1 MGKTAILSVRVVV
14 DAKGAKKG
22 MDETA
27 DAASK
32 LEAGLA
38 RAAAPA
44 GAAVAAI
51 GAIGSAAASSASE
64 LQQSQGAV
72 ESVFQGQAATIIDAS
87 QRSADSVGLAASEYQ
102 NLSVVLGSQLKNMGT
117 PMDEVAGKTG
127 DLIAL
132 GADLAATF
140 GGTTADAV
148 SAISSLLRG
157 ERDPIEQYGV
167 SIRQADINARLA
179 AEGLDGL
186 TGDAARAAES
196 QVTLALL
203 SEQTAAAQGQFAR
216 ETDSAAGSQQ
226 IANAKWEDARAA
238 LGERL
243 LPLVTALSGAM
254 SAAAGFVAEHSGA
267 VTVLVG
273 VIGSV
278 AAAIL
283 LANGA
288 MAAYHGL
295 QTTVKVATAAWSAA
309 QAALNAVLSA
319 NPVALVVTAI
329 GALVAAVVV
338 AYNNSETF
346 RTIVGALWDT
356 LRSGGG
362 WVVDHVIKPIGD
374 AFNAVVDAVKSVYDW
389 VTSLFSGFH
398 LPDWLNSVLSWVG
411 LSAPTGAGGAIE
423 LAATTALVTAPGLA
437 RAALGPRGGGPQI
450 TNTTHITVNGA
461 LDPDAVAR
469 QIGRIL
475 SRRDL
480 ITGVERIVGAT
491 L

>member
-1 MGKTAILSVRVVV
+1 MGKTAILSVRIVA

-22 MDETA
+22 LDETA

-32 LEAGLA
+32 LEDGLA

-44 GAAVAAI
+44 GIAVAAI

-72 ESVFQGQAATIIDAS
+72 ESVFQDQAAAIIDAS
-87 QRSADSVGLAASEYQ
+87 QRSAESVGLASSEYQ

-117 PMDEVAGKTG
+117 PMDEIAGKT
-127 DLIAL
+127 DSLITL

-148 SAISSLLRG
+148 SAVSSLLRG
-157 ERDPIEQYGV
+157 ERDPIERYGV
-167 SIRQADINARLA
+167 SIKQADINARLA

-186 TGDAARAAES
+186 TGEAAKAAES

-226 IANAKWEDARAA
+226 VANAKWEDARAA

-243 LPLVTALSGAM
+243 LPIVTAMSGAM
-254 SAAAGFVAEHSGA
+254 SAAAGFVTEHSGA
-267 VTVLVG
+267 VTVLAA
-273 VIGSV
+273 VIGGV

-283 LANGA
+283 AANAA
-288 MAAYHGL
+288 MAVYNGV
-295 QTTVKVATAAWSAA
+295 QTAVRVATGAWTAVQGVFNAVMAANPIMLVVVAITALVAGVVLAYNKCEWFRNLINSVWEVIKSGA
-309 QAALNAVLSA
+309 QAAWGFIK
-319 NPVALVVTAI
+319 P
-329 GALVAAVVV
+329 
-338 AYNNSETF
+338 
-346 RTIVGALWDT
+346 
-356 LRSGGG
+356 
-362 WVVDHVIKPIGD
+362 VVDVFWG
-374 AFNAVVDAVKSVYDW
+374 VVDAVKTAYQW
-389 VTSLFSGFH
+389 VQDLFSGFH
-398 LPDWLNSVLSWVG
+398 LPDWLTGVLSWFG

-423 LAATTALVTAPGLA
+423 LDAATARVAAPSLA
-437 RAALGPRGGGPQI
+437 RAALAPHQSAPHV
-450 TNTTHITVNGA
+450 TNTINITVNGA
-461 LDPDAVAR
+461 LDPASVAQ
-469 QIGRIL
+469 QIRDIL
-475 SRRDL
+475 RWDTSIRD
-480 ITGVERIVGAT
+480 GGIV

>member
-32 LEAGLA
+32 LEDGLA

-44 GAAVAAI
+44 GVAVAAI

-127 DLIAL
+127 DLITL
-132 GADLAATF
+132 GSDLAATF

-157 ERDPIEQYGV
+157 ERDPIERYGV
-167 SIRQADINARLA
+167 SIKQADINARLA

-273 VIGSV
+273 VIGAV

-288 MAAYHGL
+288 LAVYHGL
-295 QTTVKVATAAWSAA
+295 QTTVKVATAAWSGV
-309 QAALNAVLSA
+309 QAAFNAVMAA
-319 NPVALVVTAI
+319 NPITLVVVAI
-329 GALVAAVVV
+329 TALVAGIVL
-338 AYNNSETF
+338 AYNKCEWF
-346 RTIVGALWDT
+346 RNLVGAVWDT
-356 LRSGGG
+356 IKSGAQAVWGF
-362 WVVDHVIKPIGD
+362 IKPIADVFWG
-374 AFNAVVDAVKSVYDW
+374 VVDAVKSAYEW
-389 VTSLFSGFH
+389 VKNLFSGFH
-398 LPDWLNSVLSWVG
+398 LPDWLNSVLSWFG
-411 LSAPTGAGGAIE
+411 LSAPTGEGGAIE
-423 LAATTALVTAPGLA
+423 LAATTALVAAPSLA

-450 TNTTHITVNGA
+450 TNTTTITVNGA
-461 LDPDAVAR
+461 LDPVSVAR
-469 QIGRIL
+469 QI
-475 SRRDL
+475 RDL
-480 ITGVERIVGAT
+480 LADYGIIETGGVAV
-491 L
+491 

>member
-32 LEAGLA
+32 LEDGLA

-44 GAAVAAI
+44 GVAVAAI

-127 DLIAL
+127 DLITL
-132 GADLAATF
+132 GSDLAATF

-157 ERDPIEQYGV
+157 ERDPIERYGV
-167 SIRQADINARLA
+167 SIKQADINARLA

-273 VIGSV
+273 VIGAV

-288 MAAYHGL
+288 LAVYHGL
-295 QTTVKVATAAWSAA
+295 QTTVKVATAAWSGV
-309 QAALNAVLSA
+309 QAAFNAVMAA
-319 NPVALVVTAI
+319 NPITLVVVAI
-329 GALVAAVVV
+329 TALVAGIVL
-338 AYNNSETF
+338 AYNKCEWF
-346 RTIVGALWDT
+346 RNLVGAVWDT
-356 LRSGGG
+356 IKSGAQAVWGF
-362 WVVDHVIKPIGD
+362 IKPIADVFWG
-374 AFNAVVDAVKSVYDW
+374 VVDAVKRAYEW
-389 VTSLFSGFH
+389 VKNLFSGFNM
-398 LPDWLNSVLSWVG
+398 PDWLNSVLSWFG
-411 LSAPTGAGGAIE
+411 LSAPTGEGGAIE
-423 LAATTALVTAPGLA
+423 LAATTALVAAPSLA

-450 TNTTHITVNGA
+450 TNTTTITVNGA
-461 LDPDAVAR
+461 LDPVSVAR
-469 QIGRIL
+469 QI
-475 SRRDL
+475 RDL
-480 ITGVERIVGAT
+480 LADYGIIETGGVAV
-491 L
+491 

>member
-1 MGKTAILSVRVVV
+1 MGRTAILSVRVVV

-32 LEAGLA
+32 LEDGLA

-44 GAAVAAI
+44 GVAVAAI

-127 DLIAL
+127 DLITL
-132 GADLAATF
+132 GSDLAATF

-157 ERDPIEQYGV
+157 ERDPIERYGV
-167 SIRQADINARLA
+167 SIKQADINARLA

-243 LPLVTALSGAM
+243 LPLVTALSSAM
-254 SAAAGFVAEHSGA
+254 SAAAAFVAEHSGA

-273 VIGSV
+273 VIGAV

-288 MAAYHGL
+288 LAVYHGL
-295 QTTVKVATAAWSAA
+295 QTTVKVATAAWSGV
-309 QAALNAVLSA
+309 QAALNAVMAA
-319 NPVALVVTAI
+319 NPITLVVVAI
-329 GALVAAVVV
+329 TALVAGIVL
-338 AYNNSETF
+338 AYNKCEWF
-346 RTIVGALWDT
+346 RNLVGAVWDT
-356 LRSGGG
+356 IKSGAQAVWGFIKP
-362 WVVDHVIKPIGD
+362 VVDVFWG
-374 AFNAVVDAVKSVYDW
+374 VVDAVKSAYEW
-389 VTSLFSGFH
+389 VKNLFSGFH
-398 LPDWLNSVLSWVG
+398 LPDWLNSVLSWFG
-411 LSAPTGAGGAIE
+411 LSAPTGEGGAIE
-423 LAATTALVTAPGLA
+423 LAATTALVAAPSLA

-450 TNTTHITVNGA
+450 TNTTTITVNGA
-461 LDPDAVAR
+461 LDPVSVAR
-469 QIGRIL
+469 QI
-475 SRRDL
+475 RDL
-480 ITGVERIVGAT
+480 LADYGIIETGGVAV
-491 L
+491 

>member
-1 MGKTAILSVRVVV
+1 MGRTAILSVRVVV

-32 LEAGLA
+32 LEDGLA

-44 GAAVAAI
+44 GVAVAAI

-127 DLIAL
+127 DLITL
-132 GADLAATF
+132 GSDLAATF

-157 ERDPIEQYGV
+157 ERDPIERYGV
-167 SIRQADINARLA
+167 SIKQADINARLA

-203 SEQTAAAQGQFAR
+203 SEQTAAATGQFAR

-254 SAAAGFVAEHSGA
+254 SAAAAFVAEHSGA

-273 VIGSV
+273 VIGAV

-288 MAAYHGL
+288 LAVYHGL
-295 QTTVKVATAAWSAA
+295 QTTVKVATAAWSGV
-309 QAALNAVLSA
+309 QAALNAVMAA
-319 NPVALVVTAI
+319 NPITLVVVAI
-329 GALVAAVVV
+329 TALVAGIVL
-338 AYNNSETF
+338 AYNKCEWF
-346 RTIVGALWDT
+346 RNLVNAVWDT
-356 LRSGGG
+356 IKSGAQAVWGFIKP
-362 WVVDHVIKPIGD
+362 VVDVFWG
-374 AFNAVVDAVKSVYDW
+374 VVDAVKSAYEW
-389 VTSLFSGFH
+389 VKNLFSGFH
-398 LPDWLNSVLSWVG
+398 LPDWLNSVLSWFG
-411 LSAPTGAGGAIE
+411 LSAPTGEGGAIE
-423 LAATTALVTAPGLA
+423 LAATTALVAAPSLA

-450 TNTTHITVNGA
+450 TNTTTITVNGA
-461 LDPDAVAR
+461 LDPVSVAR
-469 QIGRIL
+469 QI
-475 SRRDL
+475 RDL
-480 ITGVERIVGAT
+480 LADYGIIETGGVAV
-491 L
+491 